1 MEEQMDRDEFTEAEE
16 ELKRALDRLTIWD
29 HLRIVLEERN
39 GPMTIAGLLSFGSGM
54 FFGPSMYVLLQWMT
68 VIGLSWLLVAV
79 RRNQRDKRWE
89 VSLERFMVV
98 AMPWLGLFLGIE
110 TIQLFQRIFEPN
122 PL

>member
-29 HLRIVLEERN
+29 HIRIVLEERN
-39 GPMTIAGLLSFGSGM
+39 GPMTIVGLLSFGSGM
-54 FFGPSMYVLLQWMT
+54 FFGPNMYVLLQWMT

-98 AMPWLGLFLGIE
+98 AMLWLGLFLGIE